1 MIADMQN
8 EDMSDDEIQK
18 TLEQKDFF
26 HFKKEMAKVGEKTF
40 LKRYTST
47 KTKDLEEEERLQK
60 CMVDLDHQQEA
71 EGRAS
76 RNSYGKENDSA

>member
-47 KTKDLEEEERLQK
+47 KTKDLEEEARL
-60 CMVDLDHQQEA
+60 
-71 EGRAS
+71 
-76 RNSYGKENDSA
+76 